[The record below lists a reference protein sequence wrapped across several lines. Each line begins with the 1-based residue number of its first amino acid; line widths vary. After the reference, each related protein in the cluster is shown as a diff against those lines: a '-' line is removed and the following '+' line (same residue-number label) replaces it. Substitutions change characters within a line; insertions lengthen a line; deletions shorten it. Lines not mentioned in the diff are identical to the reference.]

1 MIQKMITRAFA
12 ARNAAH
18 IEHWKT
24 KNGEQHRA
32 LGEFY
37 DGVIDA
43 VDKYVEAHQGLFG
56 IVGKVPGEDKDVTE
70 MLRNEMLWL
79 CENRSAIAKDIP
91 ALENILDEMCA
102 LYLTTLYKLDN
113 LR

>member
-1 MIQKMITRAFA
+1 MIEKMIARAFA

-37 DGVIDA
+37 DGIIDS

-56 IVGKVPGEDKDVTE
+56 IIGKVPGESKDVTE
-70 MLRNEMLWL
+70 DLRQEMLWL
-79 CENRSAIAKDIP
+79 CENRSAIARDIP
-91 ALENILDEMCA
+91 ALKNILDEMCG